1 MTQKRRSAVAESSN
15 VLRNRIFIGV
25 ATLLLLLIAWTSWV
39 AVRGLMARDA
49 LLSAAAEIRALQ
61 SSASVDALDGLGPMV
76 ESVSLKTREA
86 ASLTSDPAWRV
97 AEVLPLA
104 GPNLKAFRETSSS
117 INAIVS
123 DALPSLVDVAGTLD
137 ADSLT
142 LRDGRLPI
150 YELRQSQPSIASAK
164 AIVSDATERLEA
176 IRTDDVLPQ
185 IGEAVGQ
192 VQTLAG
198 EADSLLKSLD
208 LAARLLPAMLGGDG
222 PRDYLVL
229 FQNNAEL
236 RAGGGI
242 PGATSVISADAGG
255 IGLGDQASSV
265 DYSGATTEPVLPLSE
280 EETSLF
286 SSVLG
291 RFIQNVTL
299 TPDFARSGE
308 LAQARWT
315 QMTGQEIDGVAAIDP
330 VALSY
335 LLEATGPVSL
345 PDGSELTSE
354 NAVDTLLS
362 GVYARFADQ
371 PQLQDA
377 YFAAAAAAVFERV
390 SSFDGDASAMLD
402 ALSRGVEERRILVW
416 SANEDEQAL
425 LDLTPLAGQLP
436 ETTEAVSA
444 FGVYL
449 NDATGAKM
457 DYYLDALIGGDS
469 RSCRQDGRPEF
480 TVGFALTSSAPD
492 NAGQSLSNYVTGGGN
507 YGVEAGRIRTEAL
520 IYVPPGA
527 VITGGRVNGEPA
539 EFNVQ
544 EHDGRLV
551 AKFVVELA
559 PGESQ
564 SVQIDVLGD
573 LGQSEE
579 LSIEHTPMVR
589 GTQVQLS
596 AGEACAPVDD

>member
-1 MTQKRRSAVAESSN
+1 
-15 VLRNRIFIGV
+15 VLIV
-25 ATLLLLLIAWTSWV
+25 LIVWASWI

-49 LLSAAAEIRALQ
+49 LQSAATEIRSVQAT
-61 SSASVDALDGLGPMV
+61 ASLDALGGLGQTAD
-76 ESVSLKTREA
+76 SVREKSQRA
-86 ASLTSDPAWRV
+86 ASLTSDPAWRA
-97 AEVLPLA
+97 AEVLPWA
-104 GPNLKAFRETSSS
+104 GSSLVAFRETAAS
-117 INAIVS
+117 IDEIVS
-123 DALPSLVDVAGTLD
+123 DALPSLVEVANTLD

-142 LRDGRLPI
+142 LRDGALPI
-150 YELRQSQPSIASAK
+150 DELRAAQPSI
-164 AIVSDATERLEA
+164 SDAQVVVANANDRVAA
-176 IRTDDVLPQ
+176 ISTTGVLPQ
-185 IGEAVGQ
+185 IGEAVDQ
-192 VQTLAG
+192 VRSLAD
-198 EADSLLKSLD
+198 EADSLLTGLD
-208 LAARLLPAMLGGDG
+208 LAARLLPSMLGADEQ
-222 PRDYLVL
+222 RDYLVL

-236 RAGGGI
+236 RASGGI
-242 PGATSVISADAGG
+242 PGATSLISADAGG
-255 IGLGDQASSV
+255 VGLVQQASSA
-265 DYSGATTEPVLPLSE
+265 DFRGATPEPVLPLTE

-286 SSVLG
+286 SDILG
-291 RFIQNVTL
+291 RFIQNATL
-299 TPDFARSGE
+299 TPNFARSGE
-308 LAQARWT
+308 LAQTRWT
-315 QMTGQEIDGVAAIDP
+315 QLSGQEVDGVAAIDP

-335 LLEATGPVSL
+335 LLEATGSVTL

-362 GVYARFADQ
+362 GVYERFADQ
-371 PQLQDA
+371 PPLQDA
-377 YFAAAAAAVFERV
+377 YFASAAAAVFERI
-390 SSFDGDASAMLD
+390 SSFDGDASAMFD
-402 ALSRGVEERRILVW
+402 ALARGVEERRILVW

-425 LDLTPLAGQLP
+425 LEITPLAGQLP
-436 ETTEAVSA
+436 ETTEDVSA
-444 FGVYL
+444 FGVYF

-469 RSCRQDGRPEF
+469 QNCRQDGRPEF
-480 TVGFALTSSAPD
+480 TVGFGLTSSAPD
-492 NAGQSLSNYVTGGGN
+492 DAAQSLTDYVTGGGVF
-507 YGVEAGRIRTEAL
+507 GVDPGRIRTEAL

-544 EHDGRLV
+544 EHEGRLV

-596 AGEACAPVDD
+596 AGEACETTEG